1 MRFCRSGL
9 ISQFVY
15 CHFIYPFSFLF
26 CFMPVSYCY
35 QYRKS
40 ICKNAQG
47 LCYQYVQH
55 CIVTSVCYY
64 VIVFTGDVMNKTSSA
79 VKTRYNNRNYDVIM
93 LRTKSKELSKDGIKA
108 AADRSG
114 ASLNGYIVQ
123 AIKERMERES
133 K

>member
-1 MRFCRSGL
+1 M
-9 ISQFVY
+9 
-15 CHFIYPFSFLF
+15 
-26 CFMPVSYCY
+26 
-35 QYRKS
+35 
-40 ICKNAQG
+40 
-47 LCYQYVQH
+47 
-55 CIVTSVCYY
+55 TSVCYY